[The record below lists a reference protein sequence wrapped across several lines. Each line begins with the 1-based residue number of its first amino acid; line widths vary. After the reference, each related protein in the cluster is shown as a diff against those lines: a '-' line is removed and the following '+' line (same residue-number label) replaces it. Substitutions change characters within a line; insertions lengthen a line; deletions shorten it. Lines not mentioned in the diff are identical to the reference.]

1 MSANMDNSVNFDKT
15 EGLNI
20 ATELMKFNLG
30 AKEKEVDKVVDFGE
44 RVGYEDLAALYEVSC
59 VVNSTLILDDMLD
72 IVMKKSIKLLK
83 AERGF
88 LMLLDDNG
96 KLKFKTAH
104 NIKKEQMDSEDMRI
118 STTIADM
125 VVKTGKSIYTSDA
138 QTDDRFSRKASIID
152 LNIRSAMCVPLMIKK
167 RIIGVLYLDNSS
179 QANVFIKQDLA
190 LFEMFAAQAA
200 LAIHNARL
208 YTKVLELQ
216 KYQQNIIA
224 NTPIGLLVVD
234 AKGIIRSFN
243 EVAEKIFNKIGWTYY
258 PPEEGGMIGLSIN
271 DVIPDKYRITFV
283 DSIFPIRNEP
293 LQISRF
299 HVDYQGEEIILKLRF
314 CPFEDYKGESI
325 GNIILIED
333 ITEQVVLEQYL
344 ILSEKLI
351 AKGEM
356 AAAIGHELN
365 NYLTVISTNAQ
376 LLALN
381 LSQGNH
387 NKIQNKIDIIVK
399 NVDRI
404 KRFSDGLMDFSTL
417 DSKPVPYDLKLLIE
431 DLILFIRPQNKF
443 KRVKFNVDI
452 PADLPKVYID
462 VGQLHQVFLNLFIN
476 SVDIFAEYRAGEGEI
491 TVKAEALPE
500 KAYVKIVI
508 TDNGPGIPEDILP
521 KIFEPHITSKRA
533 GHGLG
538 LSTCLKIINNH
549 NGKIIAENLDEGGA
563 AFTIEIPMATGLR

>member
-1 MSANMDNSVNFDKT
+1 MDNSVNFDKT

-30 AKEKEVDKVVDFGE
+30 TKENEVEKVADFGG
-44 RVGYEDLAALYEVSC
+44 RVGYEDLAALYEVSRA
-59 VVNSTLILDDMLD
+59 VNSTLILDDMLA

-88 LMLLDDNG
+88 LMLLDDNR
-96 KLKFKTAH
+96 KLTFKTAH

-125 VVKTGKSIYTSDA
+125 VVKTGESVYASDA

-152 LNIRSAMCVPLMIKK
+152 LNIRSAMCVPLKIKK

-216 KYQQNIIA
+216 KYQQNIIT

-234 AKGIIRSFN
+234 AKGIVRAFN
-243 EVAEKIFNKIGWTYY
+243 EAAEKIFNKIGWTYY
-258 PPEEGGMIGLSIN
+258 PPNEGGMVGLDIG
-271 DVIPDKYRITFV
+271 DVIPDKYCHTFV
-283 DSIFPIRNEP
+283 DSISPIRKKP
-293 LQISRF
+293 LEISRF
-299 HVDYQGEEIILKLRF
+299 HVDYQGEEMILKLRF
-314 CPFEDYKGESI
+314 CPFEDYRGESI

-417 DSKPVPYDLKLLIE
+417 ESKPLPYDLKFLIE
-431 DLILFIRPQNKF
+431 DLILFIRPQSKF
-443 KRVKFNVDI
+443 KRVKFNIDI
-452 PADLPKVYID
+452 PTDLPQVYID
-462 VGQLHQVFLNLFIN
+462 VGQIHQVFLNLFIN
-476 SVDIFAEYRAGEGEI
+476 SVDVFADYRAGEGEI
-491 TVKAEALPE
+491 TVRAVTLSE
-500 KAYVKIVI
+500 KSSVKITI

-521 KIFEPHITSKRA
+521 KIFEPHITSKKA

-538 LSTCLKIINNH
+538 LSTCLRIINNH
-549 NGKIIAENLDEGGA
+549 NGKITAGNLDEGGA
-563 AFTIEIPMATGLR
+563 VFEIELPMATGLR

>member
-1 MSANMDNSVNFDKT
+1 MDNSVNSDKT
-15 EGLNI
+15 EDLNI

-30 AKEKEVDKVVDFGE
+30 LKEGEIEKVAGFE
-44 RVGYEDLAALYEVSC
+44 RGIGYEDLAALYDVSQA
-59 VVNSTLILDDMLD
+59 VNSTLILDDILD
-72 IVMKKSIKLLK
+72 IVMKKSIRLLN

-88 LMLLDDNG
+88 LMLLDENS
-96 KLKFKTAH
+96 KLTFKTAH

-125 VVKTGKSIYTSDA
+125 VVKTGESVYTSDA

-152 LNIRSAMCVPLMIKK
+152 LNIRSAMCVPLKIKK
-167 RIIGVLYLDNSS
+167 KIIGVLYLDNSS
-179 QANVFIKQDLA
+179 QVNVFIKQDLA

-216 KYQQNIIA
+216 KYQQNIIV

-234 AKGIIRSFN
+234 TKGVVRAVN
-243 EVAEKIFNKIGWTYY
+243 EAAEKIFNKIGWTYY
-258 PPEEGGMIGLSIN
+258 PLEKDGMVGLNIEE
-271 DVIPDKYRITFV
+271 VIPDKYCHTFV
-283 DSIFPIRNEP
+283 DSISPIRNKP
-293 LQISRF
+293 LEISRF

-314 CPFEDYKGESI
+314 CPFEDYRGEAT
-325 GNIILIED
+325 GNIILLED

-387 NKIQNKIDIIVK
+387 DKLQNKIDIIVK

-404 KRFSDGLMDFSTL
+404 KRFSNGLMDFSTL
-417 DSKPVPYDLKLLIE
+417 ESRPVPYDLSSLIE
-431 DLILFIRPQNKF
+431 DLVLFIHPQQKF
-443 KRVKFNVDI
+443 KRVKFNTDI
-452 PADLPKVYID
+452 PNDLPQVYID
-462 VGQLHQVFLNLFIN
+462 VGQINQVFLNLFIN
-476 SVDIFAEYRAGEGEI
+476 SADIFAEYKAGEGEI
-491 TVKAEALPE
+491 TVRAVALSE
-500 KAYVKIVI
+500 KSSVKVTV
-508 TDNGPGIPEDILP
+508 TDNGPGIPEDILA
-521 KIFEPHITSKRA
+521 KIFEPHITSKKA

-538 LSTCLKIINNH
+538 LSTCLRIINNH
-549 NGKIIAENLDEGGA
+549 NGKITAGNLDEGGA
-563 AFTIEIPMATGLR
+563 VFEIELPMATGLR